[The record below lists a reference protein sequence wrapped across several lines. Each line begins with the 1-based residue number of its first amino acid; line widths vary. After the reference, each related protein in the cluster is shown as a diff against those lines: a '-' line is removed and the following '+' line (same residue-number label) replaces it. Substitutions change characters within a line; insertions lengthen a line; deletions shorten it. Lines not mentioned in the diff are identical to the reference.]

1 MRARTSLTALVLGT
15 ALALSPVSVASASPR
30 GGGGSCAPG
39 VSLLGFSDD
48 LDGASFA
55 GTQVAGLS
63 ALTPAGSG
71 RALALVDNVGT
82 TPARFYD
89 LALPRPDTARVTK
102 VTFLTRPDGTP
113 YTGADFD
120 GEGLA
125 LERGGRTILASSETE
140 PSIRRFDRRSGRQLA
155 SLPVP
160 DRFRVSTAGGQA
172 IVNQTFEGLTLY
184 GRTLY
189 AGTEGPLSADGA
201 DASGRPLLRILRYAH
216 DRPIAQLAY
225 RADPGLGLAELAAVG
240 DGTLLVLER
249 GFTAGVGNT
258 VRIYRVSVRTARD
271 VTGVASLATAPDL
284 VFLRKRLVVDIAD
297 CPPDGA
303 TAKQPQPNPLLDNIE
318 GMTLAGPL
326 GHGRRLLR
334 LISDNNNSPTQTTR
348 VYALAVR
355 LSASPLAST
364 AGGS

>member
-1 MRARTSLTALVLGT
+1 MPRASGW
-15 ALALSPVSVASASPR
+15 
-30 GGGGSCAPG
+30 
-39 VSLLGFSDD
+39 FSDD
-48 LDGASFA
+48 LDGAVFA

-63 ALTPAGSG
+63 ALTASGPG
-71 RALALVDNVGT
+71 RALALVDNIGT

-89 LALPRPDTARVTK
+89 VRLPDPRTAAISR
-102 VTFLTRPDGTP
+102 VTFLTRPDGTA

-140 PSIRRFDRRSGRQLA
+140 PSIRRFDRRSGRQLT

-172 IVNQTFEGLTLY
+172 IVNQTFEGLTLD

-189 AGTEGPLSADGA
+189 VGTEGPLSADGLSA
-201 DASGRPLLRILRYAH
+201 GRPLLRILRYVH
-216 DRPIAQLAY
+216 DRPVAQLAY

-258 VRIYRVSVRTARD
+258 VRIYRVSVEHARD
-271 VTGVASLATAPDL
+271 VAGVASLTTVPDR
-284 VFLRKRLVVDIAD
+284 VFLRKRLLVDIAD

-303 TAKQPQPNPLLDNIE
+303 AAKQPQPNPLLDNIE

-334 LISDNNNSPTQTTR
+334 LISDNNNSATQTTR

-355 LSASPLAST
+355 L
-364 AGGS
+364 